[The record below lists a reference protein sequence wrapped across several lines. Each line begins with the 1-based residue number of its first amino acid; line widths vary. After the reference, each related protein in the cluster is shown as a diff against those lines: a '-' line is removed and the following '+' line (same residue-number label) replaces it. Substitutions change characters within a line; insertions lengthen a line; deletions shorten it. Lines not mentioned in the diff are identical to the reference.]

1 MLINI
6 QYDLLV
12 FASIG
17 NRVNCRH
24 YVYRCYQRGITH
36 HFFSIKKL
44 ISHKNA
50 FLQHFV
56 GSTVAVTG
64 VVCTR
69 EGGGEGEGGATLIT
83 LHALCAANETA
94 ANNAHWSSSFDH
106 LKHGLTASSYVL
118 QLTAL
123 Y

>member
-1 MLINI
+1 MCIDATSEVLHII
-6 QYDLLV
+6 
-12 FASIG
+12 
-17 NRVNCRH
+17 
-24 YVYRCYQRGITH
+24 
-36 HFFSIKKL
+36 FSIKKF
-44 ISHKNA
+44 ISHKNVY
-50 FLQHFV
+50 LQHFV
-56 GSTVAVTG
+56 GRVVAVTG